1 MLFSSSATG
10 GADGSSSGVANAASA
25 AAGLGWPMTSF
36 VIFAIISSACCNT
49 MTVGDAAEM
58 SSDKNFAPD
67 LVLPTD
73 FQRVR

>member
-10 GADGSSSGVANAASA
+10 GADGSSSGVASA